1 MLCGSMAVTLLGNSG
16 VHAANEL
23 TEAIEDK
30 SKEVTAV
37 DEHDDK
43 VENDDKGNENTEL
56 DTDKEYQYVAK
67 EDITAQDPAKR
78 SGSSF
83 AVDVAKGLGTVALG
97 VGMGIGA
104 DEGLR
109 RIRKGSSGSEVSGET
124 SGETSGKADNTEI
137 EKLKSQIEA
146 LKKKLE
152 EAEKNPTVSGN
163 LLWGASA
170 GFWGFIPAL
179 RDKVGD
185 ALGRDIDSK
194 SKESI
199 IAAVIA
205 EIIGLSFAVWNIS
218 KMFGKAGDKPV
229 GWKKWTYSVSKT
241 ATDVLLPPVG
251 LILQCGEWIL
261 NGLLSLG
268 DKEGDKELSEEERI
282 NKAISLLMEGV
293 DVGNQELS
301 EGERINKATSLLMK
315 KLGVNGIK
323 QALINT
329 GLFNNDTIDL
339 LIAANDVLTSAV
351 LNTILNKINDPAER
365 INMATSLLKEKVDVD
380 GIKQAL
386 KNTNKL
392 DNDIIDLLI
401 VEGVALDVAKLD
413 KILNKIDIPADKIKL
428 ATSLLK
434 DNRIAVDNI
443 KKVLTVTGKF
453 NNDTIDLL
461 RDKNAV
467 LKGADFN
474 RILNKI
480 YDYNGF
486 ILNNIGDVRLREA
499 VLGNPFVSSNSI
511 NPR

>member
-1 MLCGSMAVTLLGNSG
+1 MFNLGKKLSSVLLCGSMAVTLLGNSG
-16 VHAANEL
+16 VHAANEV
-23 TEAIEDK
+23 TEAVEDEFEEK
-30 SKEVTAV
+30 VTAV
-37 DEHDDK
+37 DEHGNK
-43 VENDDKGNENTEL
+43 VENDDEKNENTEL
-56 DTDKEYQYVAK
+56 DTNKEYQYVKK
-67 EDITAQDPAKR
+67 EDMTAQNLAKR

-83 AVDVAKGLGTVALG
+83 AADVAKGLGTAALG
-97 VGMGIGA
+97 TGIGFGL

-251 LILQCGEWIL
+251 LVWEFANLV
-261 NGLLSLG
+261 
-268 DKEGDKELSEEERI
+268 I
-282 NKAISLLMEGV
+282 NEFKRPG
-293 DVGNQELS
+293 
-301 EGERINKATSLLMK
+301 
-315 KLGVNGIK
+315 
-323 QALINT
+323 
-329 GLFNNDTIDL
+329 
-339 LIAANDVLTSAV
+339 
-351 LNTILNKINDPAER
+351 
-365 INMATSLLKEKVDVD
+365 
-380 GIKQAL
+380 
-386 KNTNKL
+386 
-392 DNDIIDLLI
+392 
-401 VEGVALDVAKLD
+401 
-413 KILNKIDIPADKIKL
+413 
-428 ATSLLK
+428 
-434 DNRIAVDNI
+434 VDNI
-443 KKVLTVTGKF
+443 EIEGYEPERISKIDEFFKK
-453 NNDTIDLL
+453 NDSKTQSDEHSQ
-461 RDKNAV
+461 
-467 LKGADFN
+467 GSDF
-474 RILNKI
+474 
-480 YDYNGF
+480 
-486 ILNNIGDVRLREA
+486 
-499 VLGNPFVSSNSI
+499 
-511 NPR
+511 

>member
-1 MLCGSMAVTLLGNSG
+1 
-16 VHAANEL
+16 
-23 TEAIEDK
+23 
-30 SKEVTAV
+30 
-37 DEHDDK
+37 
-43 VENDDKGNENTEL
+43 
-56 DTDKEYQYVAK
+56 
-67 EDITAQDPAKR
+67 
-78 SGSSF
+78 
-83 AVDVAKGLGTVALG
+83 
-97 VGMGIGA
+97 
-104 DEGLR
+104 
-109 RIRKGSSGSEVSGET
+109 
-124 SGETSGKADNTEI
+124 
-137 EKLKSQIEA
+137 
-146 LKKKLE
+146 
-152 EAEKNPTVSGN
+152 
-163 LLWGASA
+163 
-170 GFWGFIPAL
+170 
-179 RDKVGD
+179 
-185 ALGRDIDSK
+185 
-194 SKESI
+194 
-199 IAAVIA
+199 
-205 EIIGLSFAVWNIS
+205 
-218 KMFGKAGDKPV
+218 
-229 GWKKWTYSVSKT
+229 
-241 ATDVLLPPVG
+241 
-251 LILQCGEWIL
+251 
-261 NGLLSLG
+261 
-268 DKEGDKELSEEERI
+268 
-282 NKAISLLMEGV
+282 MEGV